1 MRDLLLL
8 ARAPLAATAAA
19 NALVGLLLARPAG
32 PWGLPALAGALALAL
47 ASCCLY
53 WAGMALNDVFD
64 LERDRLLHPG
74 RPIPAGRVSRA
85 AGALFGAA
93 LLAGGLALGAAA
105 GALLAGAPG
114 ALRGLAGA
122 GAVAGCVLLYDGL
135 LKRWRLPG
143 SLAMGACRGANA
155 LLGPLAAGALGGPL
169 EPSGPGG
176 GLALAYAALL
186 TTYVAALTWVSTLED
201 EDAPRSRV
209 ALAFGATAA
218 APLAASALT
227 LLPGGASPL
236 GLLGWAPLVWRVVG
250 EGAAAAREGTRE
262 RGGRMTIA
270 LLRGLWALDLGALLA
285 GLAGAPAALLAAGL
299 GALAA
304 LFALGNLAR
313 RALFG
318 PPPGARPAP
327 AAESGQPPAP
337 LS

>member
-32 PWGLPALAGALALAL
+32 PWDARALAGALALAL

-64 LERDRLLHPG
+64 LERDRSLHPT

-85 AGALFGAA
+85 GGALFGAA

-105 GALLAGAPG
+105 GALLAGAAG

-122 GAVAGCVLLYDGL
+122 GAVAACVLLYDGW

-143 SLAMGACRGANA
+143 SLAMGACRGVNA
-155 LLGPLAAGALGGPL
+155 LVGPLAAGALSAPL
-169 EPSGPGG
+169 ELGAPGG

-186 TTYVAALTWVSTLED
+186 TFYVAALTGVSTLED
-201 EDAPRSRV
+201 EDAPRTRV

-218 APLAASALT
+218 APLAAAALT
-227 LLPGGASPL
+227 LVPGGASPL
-236 GLLGWAPLVWRVVG
+236 ALLGWGPLVWRVAR
-250 EGAAAAREGTRE
+250 EGAAAAREGTRT

-285 GLAGAPAALLAAGL
+285 GLAGAPAAVLAAGL

-304 LFALGNLAR
+304 LFALGALAR

-318 PPPGARPAP
+318 PPPGAKPAE
-327 AAESGQPPAP
+327 AGQPPAP